1 MWKLVKE
8 ELKYNNI
15 VLLGIFISALQLLL
29 YLIFGNYDKIN
40 ILLLLLAF
48 IFLTSILINRSKE
61 KTERQNCT
69 LPLSMYSL
77 GLSRTIFLLFP
88 WMIVVI
94 GFYILNYI
102 LLPSTITHITILIG
116 QFSFILILFFAVVLI
131 QDIYLFNLG
140 SKKIIR
146 YLSSFFATI
155 LLICLTSVIFISVD
169 FIDPKFQNGTGIFLI
184 YAWGIILSFLA
195 VISFIQRKSYL

>member
-15 VLLGIFISALQLLL
+15 VLLGISITAIQLLL

-40 ILLLLLAF
+40 VLLLLLVL
-48 IFLTSILINRSKE
+48 IFHLSILINRSKE

-69 LPLSMYSL
+69 LPLSIYSL
-77 GLSRTIFLLFP
+77 GLSRTIFLLVP
-88 WMIVVI
+88 WMIVII

-102 LLPSTITHITILIG
+102 LLPSTFSHVAILLG
-116 QFSFILILFFAVVLI
+116 QFSFAFILFFMAVFI

-146 YLSSFFATI
+146 YISSFLAS
-155 LLICLTSVIFISVD
+155 LLIFCLTLVVIFSID
-169 FIDPKFQNGTGIFLI
+169 LIDPKFQIGTGILLI
-184 YAWGIILSFLA
+184 YAWGILLSLLV
-195 VISFIQRKSYL
+195 VISFAKRKFYS